1 MALVVCQPKKKVQP
15 FTGNCAQ
22 DHAKLISARAGCT
35 CRHLR
40 PHANASRIL
49 PLINHLSRRFC
60 LPSAFFLF
68 SGFFFALMNCQ
79 RLVANK
85 YEVAVAVAAV
95 ARKLQNYISKLWG
108 MCELWAPAKTL
119 RAVTA
124 VMGHDFERIS
134 R

>member
-1 MALVVCQPKKKVQP
+1 
-15 FTGNCAQ
+15 
-22 DHAKLISARAGCT
+22 
-35 CRHLR
+35 
-40 PHANASRIL
+40 
-49 PLINHLSRRFC
+49 
-60 LPSAFFLF
+60 
-68 SGFFFALMNCQ
+68 MNCQ

-134 R
+134 RRMGRRYEERFLTHFISLFKRERVIQSAGASN